1 MDKITVTRHLFCL
14 LPIFRLLVNIYV
26 DRVKFKSR
34 IGAWTCF
41 RKTLSLILRITGSMI
56 FLPENATREWSLKL
70 KILTLAYSYFNPP
83 QASKQGHH
91 LRV

>member
-1 MDKITVTRHLFCL
+1 MDKITRRLFCL

-56 FLPENATREWSLKL
+56 FFSTSA
-70 KILTLAYSYFNPP
+70 
-83 QASKQGHH
+83 
-91 LRV
+91 